1 MLDNPKKTEPLMA
14 ALKAAVPFDVELM
27 PALIELL
34 QTENI
39 ATLNETRQTV
49 SDVSYAGD
57 EGGIVCH
64 IVPPDR
70 REALVVSLTHLR
82 VSRTMPLASAVIDY
96 QKHRVK
102 KLKSKATAKFANPFV
117 AKHAK
122 TMLGIE
128 SGYMPIYID
137 NSGIC
142 TSRWRHGASASSMR
156 AGRDFIEKSAIA
168 TNEYWLRVYRS
179 CPTSPSDRA
188 VVHPVSSPIGCVMIR
203 SLPARAG
210 RLPVSSGVARDSH

>member
-1 MLDNPKKTEPLMA
+1 MAITESPD
-14 ALKAAVPFDVELM
+14 LKAPDARQSEEDRTTNGRTQGGCVPFDVELM
-27 PALIELL
+27 PALIKLL

-82 VSRTMPLASAVIDY
+82 VSRTMPLASAVVDY

-102 KLKSKATAKFANPFV
+102 KLKKQSY
-117 AKHAK
+117 
-122 TMLGIE
+122 
-128 SGYMPIYID
+128 S
-137 NSGIC
+137 
-142 TSRWRHGASASSMR
+142 
-156 AGRDFIEKSAIA
+156 
-168 TNEYWLRVYRS
+168 
-179 CPTSPSDRA
+179 
-188 VVHPVSSPIGCVMIR
+188 
-203 SLPARAG
+203 
-210 RLPVSSGVARDSH
+210 